1 MKTESTVSTVT
12 SALVEGDVDREADPL
27 DVGRNPG
34 LEIRAGLVRLDVQ
47 VGRLEMKSRPF
58 HCRKLQ
64 LGFGYGLV
72 KLVAQIRFDQMNEV
86 LELLRS
92 LGVPHEL
99 TQLAEG
105 TGVFEKGEPVP
116 LREGSVVVRRQGG
129 KELAK
134 GPITWRP
141 LPSRGETKLL
151 TMRKSKVSPATPT
164 PGSRQRPRPA
174 TALRL
179 SRSA

>member
-1 MKTESTVSTVT
+1 
-12 SALVEGDVDREADPL
+12 
-27 DVGRNPG
+27 
-34 LEIRAGLVRLDVQ
+34 
-47 VGRLEMKSRPF
+47 MKSRPF

-99 TQLAEG
+99 THLAEG
-105 TGVFEKGEPVP
+105 ARVFEKGEPVP
-116 LREGSVVVRRQGG
+116 LRRRRSSATATARACQR
-129 KELAK
+129 
-134 GPITWRP
+134 TDNWRP
-141 LPSRGETKLL
+141 CRAEAKPGCRGCEN
-151 TMRKSKVSPATPT
+151 RRCRRRRRPRRATA
-164 PGSRQRPRPA
+164 PRPA
-174 TALRL
+174 TALRR